1 MDMLK
6 ETVLSL
12 TNHEISLI
20 RTSIN
25 NYKKTIMHNIRCLS
39 IEDEDGNDEIRDYH
53 KMDLAVLISIQEKI
67 TEL

>member
-1 MDMLK
+1 MVMLK
-6 ETVLSL
+6 KTVLSL

-20 RTSIN
+20 RTSIS
-25 NYKKTIMHNIRCLS
+25 NYKKTIMHNIRCLN
-39 IEDEDGNDEIRDYH
+39 IEDEDGNDEIRDDH